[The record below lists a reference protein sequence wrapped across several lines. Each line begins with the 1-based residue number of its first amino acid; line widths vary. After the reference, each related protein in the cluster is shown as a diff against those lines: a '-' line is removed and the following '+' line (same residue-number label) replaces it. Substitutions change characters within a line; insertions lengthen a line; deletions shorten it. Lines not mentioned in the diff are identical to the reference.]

1 MNKTIICLIH
11 CLFINIWYREANDF
25 DCRLCCILLNRRFL
39 HKPFL
44 KENIIISLKNVS
56 LLLMQEYVV
65 RELSFLLY
73 TCFLRKIRFI
83 YSIIMLF
90 WKIAYYLSRFSW
102 TLKLR
107 SFSQK
112 IYVFLNFVEK
122 DLRLK
127 WKKESWCYCNYQYWI
142 RLSMPK

>member
-1 MNKTIICLIH
+1 MNKVIICLIH

-44 KENIIISLKNVS
+44 KENIIISLKM
-56 LLLMQEYVV
+56 LAY
-65 RELSFLLY
+65 FLCRNMWSENFLFYY
-73 TCFLRKIRFI
+73 TLVFWEKIRFI